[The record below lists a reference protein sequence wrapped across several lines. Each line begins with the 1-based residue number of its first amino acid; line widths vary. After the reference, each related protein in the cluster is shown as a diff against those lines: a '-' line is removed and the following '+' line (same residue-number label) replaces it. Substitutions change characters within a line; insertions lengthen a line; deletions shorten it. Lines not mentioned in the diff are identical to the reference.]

1 MGLGIYLRILSI
13 ALAALLLLPAAGF
26 AQGNGYP
33 QDASLKRDEVN
44 VRAGPGTRYPILWV
58 FQRQGWPVQILAK
71 YDNWYKIKDIEGEE
85 GWVYLGMVSKVPTA
99 VVSQGE
105 PTIMNK
111 RADGTRPVYRLG
123 QGVVVQLE
131 ECSDLQCEVEVRG
144 TSGWVD
150 KTRLISFK

>member
-13 ALAALLLLPAAGF
+13 ALAALLLLPAFGF

-33 QDASLKRDEVN
+33 QDASLKRNEVN

-85 GWVYLGMVSKVPTA
+85 GWVYLGMVSKVETA
-99 VVSQGE
+99 VVSEGE
-105 PTIMNK
+105 PALMHK

-123 QGVVVQLE
+123 QGVVVQLDA
-131 ECSDLQCEVEVRG
+131 CSDLQCEVEIRG

-150 KTRLISFK
+150 KSRLISFK